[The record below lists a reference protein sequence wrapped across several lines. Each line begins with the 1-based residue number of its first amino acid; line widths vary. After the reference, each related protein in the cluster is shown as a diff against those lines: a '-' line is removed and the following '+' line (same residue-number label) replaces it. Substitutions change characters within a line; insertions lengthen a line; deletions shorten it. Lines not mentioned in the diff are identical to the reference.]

1 MKIKTELKPSQVNID
16 DVRRRDL
23 VIAFWDADSNSHDD
37 YMEGVK
43 IIKYLLHLHHILIQI
58 RFSLKDLVYF
68 QKLDKIVKVEL
79 RHQHRDGHV
88 SYDVRLYCIRN

>member
-1 MKIKTELKPSQVNID
+1 M
-16 DVRRRDL
+16 RGRDL
-23 VIAFWDADSNSHDD
+23 VISFWDEDSTSHDD

-43 IIKYLLHLHHILIQI
+43 IIKYLPHLIMILIQI

-68 QKLDKIVKVEL
+68 QKLDRVVKVDL

-88 SYDVRLYCIRN
+88 S